1 MPTSISVNVTDT
13 FEQWRLKTNQISI
26 DVFDAVRNVHED
38 LTPSLGGDLYLNN
51 TETGFTGSFD
61 ILGTGNINID
71 GNITCTGDIAGADI
85 AGADLTMTGGISG
98 ANFSVSSANGNVTG
112 SNWSVDGAT
121 GDMTITGSYIGT
133 TFSGDLNG
141 TINTATTAITQ
152 AAAVNNTTVATTEY
166 VTTGIQNAHGANLT
180 IDTLA
185 DTVISNPQEQ
195 DLLMYDSANAKW
207 ASGSIVA
214 AGVPNQAFTVAM
226 AVALG
231 Y

>member
-1 MPTSISVNVTDT
+1 MAAIVVNTTDT
-13 FEQWRLKTNQISI
+13 FEQWRVKTNQLGL

-38 LTPSLGGDLYLNN
+38 LTPALGGDLYLNN

-226 AVALG
+226 AIALG

>member
-1 MPTSISVNVTDT
+1 MAAIVVNTTDT
-13 FEQWRLKTNQISI
+13 FEQWRVKTNQLGL

-51 TETGFTGSFD
+51 TETGYTGSFD
-61 ILGTGNINID
+61 ILGTGNINIT

-166 VTTGIQNAHGANLT
+166 VTTGIQNAHGVNLT

>member
-1 MPTSISVNVTDT
+1 MAAIVVNTTDT
-13 FEQWRLKTNQISI
+13 FEQWRVKTNQLGL

-38 LTPSLGGDLYLNN
+38 LTPALGGDLYLNN
-51 TETGFTGSFD
+51 TEAGYTGSFD
-61 ILGTGNINID
+61 ILGTGNINIT

-85 AGADLTMTGGISG
+85 TGTDLTI
-98 ANFSVSSANGNVTG
+98 NGNVTG

-121 GDMTITGSYIGT
+121 GDMTITGNYAGA
-133 TFSGDLNG
+133 TFSGDLIG

-166 VTTGIQNAHGANLT
+166 VTTGIQNAHGVNLT

-195 DLLMYDSANAKW
+195 DLLMYDSANSKW

>member
-1 MPTSISVNVTDT
+1 MAAIVVNTTDT
-13 FEQWRLKTNQISI
+13 FEQWRVKTNQLGL

-38 LTPSLGGDLYLNN
+38 LTPALGGDLYLNN

>member
-1 MPTSISVNVTDT
+1 MAAIVVNTTDT
-13 FEQWRLKTNQISI
+13 FEQWRVKTNQLGL

-38 LTPSLGGDLYLNN
+38 LTPALGGDLYLNN
-51 TETGFTGSFD
+51 TEAGYTGSFD
-61 ILGTGNINID
+61 ILGTGNINIT

-85 AGADLTMTGGISG
+85 TGTDLTMTGGISG

-121 GDMTITGSYIGT
+121 GDMTITGNYAGA
-133 TFSGDLNG
+133 TFSGDLIG

-166 VTTGIQNAHGANLT
+166 VTTGIQNAHGVNLT

>member
-1 MPTSISVNVTDT
+1 MAAIVVNTTDT
-13 FEQWRLKTNQISI
+13 FEQWRVKTNQLGL

-38 LTPSLGGDLYLNN
+38 LTPALGGDLYLNN

-121 GDMTITGSYIGT
+121 GDMTITGNYAGA
-133 TFSGDLNG
+133 TFSGDLIG

-166 VTTGIQNAHGANLT
+166 VTTGIQNAHGVNLT

>member
-1 MPTSISVNVTDT
+1 MAAIVVNTTDT
-13 FEQWRLKTNQISI
+13 FEQWRVKTNQLGL

-71 GNITCTGDIAGADI
+71 GNITCTGDITGTDI
-85 AGADLTMTGGISG
+85 TGTDLTMTGGISG

-121 GDMTITGSYIGT
+121 GDMTITGNYIGT
-133 TFSGDLNG
+133 TFSGDLIG

-166 VTTGIQNAHGANLT
+166 VTTGIQNAHGVNLT

-195 DLLMYDSANAKW
+195 DLLMYDSANSKW

>member
-1 MPTSISVNVTDT
+1 MAAIVVNTTDT
-13 FEQWRLKTNQISI
+13 FEQWRVKTNQLGL

-38 LTPSLGGDLYLNN
+38 LTPALGGDLYLNN

-71 GNITCTGDIAGADI
+71 GNITCTGDITGTDI
-85 AGADLTMTGGISG
+85 TGTDLTI
-98 ANFSVSSANGNVTG
+98 NGNVTG

-121 GDMTITGSYIGT
+121 GDMTITGNYAGA
-133 TFSGDLNG
+133 TFSGDLIG

>member
-1 MPTSISVNVTDT
+1 M
-13 FEQWRLKTNQISI
+13 
-26 DVFDAVRNVHED
+26 
-38 LTPSLGGDLYLNN
+38 
-51 TETGFTGSFD
+51 
-61 ILGTGNINID
+61 
-71 GNITCTGDIAGADI
+71 
-85 AGADLTMTGGISG
+85 
-98 ANFSVSSANGNVTG
+98 
-112 SNWSVDGAT
+112 
-121 GDMTITGSYIGT
+121 
-133 TFSGDLNG
+133 
-141 TINTATTAITQ
+141 
-152 AAAVNNTTVATTEY
+152 ATTEY

-185 DTVISNPQEQ
+185 DTIISNPQEQ